1 MSVVQTRSGAVRGVE
16 VDGVWAWR
24 GIPYAAPPVGEL
36 RWAAPRREPPWSGVR
51 DGAGAV
57 AQAYAE
63 RYPQLS
69 PTQRRHVFMT
79 DERYGAPTLRLLD
92 GQSQHAPV
100 WSFRFKAPSE
110 GQPAPTCRTGSGW
123 PAAPTR
129 DRRAVRGHPAGPG
142 QLPAHRGAVLAA
154 AARAIS
160 ASTAPPCCW
169 RCPSRVVIDGA
180 NPLYPSVWAGHD
192 WAPGT
197 WWPLLEPGGG

>member
-36 RWAAPRREPPWSGVR
+36 RWAAPHREPPWSGVR

-110 GQPAPTCRTGSGW
+110 GAGADVPYGFGLAGSADPAIDALSEGIQQALASFRRTGAPYSPRLPELSARRPRH
-123 PAAPTR
+123 PAAGGA
-129 DRRAVRGHPAGPG
+129 RRG
-142 QLPAHRGAVLAA
+142 
-154 AARAIS
+154 
-160 ASTAPPCCW
+160 W
-169 RCPSRVVIDGA
+169 
-180 NPLYPSVWAGHD
+180 
-192 WAPGT
+192 
-197 WWPLLEPGGG
+197 